1 MLVTL
6 DLAEPDFFHST
17 AAYISSTT
25 ACMLS
30 LARYRLT
37 KEESTPTLYFQS
49 GSTCPLG
56 KRPRE
61 HCSGLAMAHLLAE
74 VTLSSRPST
83 VAALI
88 LFLLKTNQN
97 RISEYI

>member
-1 MLVTL
+1 MLSSRIPIASFVGHYVHWIRSSFMWNSAVILQSVAMLVTL
-6 DLAEPDFFHST
+6 NLAEPDFFHST

-49 GSTCPLG
+49 GSTCPL
-56 KRPRE
+56 
-61 HCSGLAMAHLLAE
+61 
-74 VTLSSRPST
+74 
-83 VAALI
+83 
-88 LFLLKTNQN
+88 
-97 RISEYI
+97 SEYI